1 MMTQP
6 DPDITIMPPTV
17 KQAGD
22 PRGQD
27 ATWTLLPPSPEV
39 CSQCAKDHEPDVP
52 HDQRSLY
59 YQFAFRAETGR
70 WPTWNDAMAHCTEET
85 QIRWRIALRH
95 YGVEI
100 GDA

>member
-27 ATWTLLPPSPEV
+27 ATWTLLPPPPDV
-39 CSQCAKDHEPDVP
+39 CSQCARYHEPDEP
-52 HDQRSLY
+52 HDQQSIY
-59 YQFAFRAETGR
+59 WQYAFLAEHDR
-70 WPTWNDAMAHCTEET
+70 WPTWNDAMAHCTPEV
-85 QIRWRIALRH
+85 QARWREVLREH
-95 YGVEI
+95 GVEM
-100 GDA
+100 GDG